1 MFYYF
6 SSWLLVN
13 PWHFLSGLFW
23 CEIWITPLFD
33 LLFCQVQVS
42 CFWSL
47 HCCLVILP
55 NCKVYIP
62 MLPSP
67 NWLFG
72 YFAKLPS
79 PLLKWAS
86 SCSRFKKNSGLSK
99 AWIFFPGL
107 LKLLPPKNQMTAGFF
122 FISFPQAAYT
132 PPQTPFSFSLLSSYF
147 LRLDDSLKINRSP
160 FKFQT
165 TLYIVFWTYWEQIC
179 VNLEIAELDSIV
191 LILPS
196 NNPCF
201 FFLPNL

>member
-23 CEIWITPLFD
+23 CDIWITPLFD
-33 LLFCQVQVS
+33 RLFCQVQVS

-55 NCKVYIP
+55 NCKVHIP
-62 MLPSP
+62 MLPTP

-72 YFAKLPS
+72 YFAKLPT
-79 PLLKWAS
+79 PLLKGAS

-107 LKLLPPKNQMTAGFF
+107 LKFCPKKTRWQLVFF
-122 FISFPQAAYT
+122 LIFISTGCLHPY
-132 PPQTPFSFSLLSSYF
+132 PPQLLFPSLSSLLIF
-147 LRLDDSLKINRSP
+147 VDLMTLWRLIGALSN
-160 FKFQT
+160 FK
-165 TLYIVFWTYWEQIC
+165 LP
-179 VNLEIAELDSIV
+179 SILFFEHIESKFV
-191 LILPS
+191 LI
-196 NNPCF
+196 
-201 FFLPNL
+201 